1 MPIMLFVI
9 LALVFVILLIVIT
22 NIVIVPQS
30 MTYVIERLGSYSD
43 SWSAGLHGKIP
54 FVERVYGYKKM
65 QIFRPAFLW
74 LY

>member
-30 MTYVIERLGSYSD
+30 MTTSLSGWAATPTAGAPACTSRSR
-43 SWSAGLHGKIP
+43 SWSGWPKRSA
-54 FVERVYGYKKM
+54 
-65 QIFRPAFLW
+65 
-74 LY
+74 

>member
-30 MTYVIERLGSYSD
+30 KVYVVERLGSY
-43 SWSAGLHGKIP
+43 
-54 FVERVYGYKKM
+54 FV
-65 QIFRPAFLW
+65 LD
-74 LY
+74 